1 MQKAVFLDRDGVINR
16 SLVRGGKPF
25 APVRLEEFE
34 ILPGVPEALLRL
46 RAAGF
51 LNVVVTNQPDIS
63 TGKQR
68 PEILAQMHS
77 RLMAELAID
86 AIRVCPHV
94 ETDNCACRKP
104 SPGMLLD
111 AARDFR
117 IDLGSSYMVGDRWR
131 DVAAGQKAGCGC
143 YFVDYGYAE
152 RRPEQPYIPVKS
164 LVGAGDLI
172 LAGRAQATTNSQ
184 GRS

>member
-1 MQKAVFLDRDGVINR
+1 LQKAVFLDRDGVINR
-16 SLVRGGKPF
+16 SLVRDGKPF

-34 ILPGVPEALLRL
+34 ILPGVAESLLRL

-68 PEILAQMHS
+68 PAVLAEMHA
-77 RLMAELAID
+77 RLMGELAID

-104 SPGMLLD
+104 RPGMLLD
-111 AARDFR
+111 AARELG
-117 IDLGSSYMVGDRWR
+117 IDLASSYMVGDRWR
-131 DVAAGQKAGCGC
+131 DVAAGQQAGCRIC
-143 YFVDYGYAE
+143 YFVDCGYAE
-152 RRPEQPYIPVKS
+152 KRPEQPYIAVKS
-164 LVGAGDLI
+164 LVGVADLI
-172 LAGRAQATTNSQ
+172 LAGRV
-184 GRS
+184 